1 MLEPKDAPAAAATTS
16 ADAAVALKRVL
27 IAEDDEE
34 TNDCLVQALV
44 ENGFEVASARDG
56 SAALRYLDDARF
68 DAVVLDL
75 VMPGAGGMSVM
86 DEIQKRGLATPV
98 IVISNYLGALDRQRY
113 VRFGAA
119 RVFSKPFSFDE
130 LVAAVRQVTGAA

>member
-44 ENGFEVASARDG
+44 ENGFE
-56 SAALRYLDDARF
+56 
-68 DAVVLDL
+68 
-75 VMPGAGGMSVM
+75 
-86 DEIQKRGLATPV
+86 EIGRAHV
-98 IVISNYLGALDRQRY
+98 
-113 VRFGAA
+113 
-119 RVFSKPFSFDE
+119 
-130 LVAAVRQVTGAA
+130 